1 MVALIVSEH
10 HGRYYYIDACCNII
24 YLANILNLTKKA
36 LQLMSISPNLPSRIM
51 PYSTVSILPGAVI
64 LMITSVAIFS

>member
-10 HGRYYYIDACCNII
+10 HGRYYFIDACCNII

-36 LQLMSISPNLPSRIM
+36 L
-51 PYSTVSILPGAVI
+51 
-64 LMITSVAIFS
+64 